1 MESSNKSSLM
11 GGMKRIVPQ
20 SFKDEIKKYITYQL
34 GLQKNQL
41 DQQQSQIEQLQHQL
55 EQQSQLNQLQN
66 QLDQLKN
73 QLEQQSQ
80 LLQQQSQL
88 DQQQSQWLQQ
98 QSQLEQQQSQLLQQQ
113 SQLEQQQSQWL
124 QQQNQLEQQHSQLE
138 QQQSQG
144 NDNEVLLQQTLSILY
159 RGENIPPPPPK
170 HLQNRVVGGY
180 VSGFIESGF
189 TSVYPDLSRALK
201 PVGKELKDFE
211 SILDFGC
218 GCGRAIRAL
227 ATLLPDSKL
236 YGTDIDDEAIAWL
249 KANYSR
255 FAEFSVAPH
264 LPPTI
269 YEDESFN
276 FIYGISVLTHLPED
290 MQFQWLSE
298 LARITKPNGYLVL
311 TTHGE
316 NHYKAFVPE
325 VLKIMDE
332 KGFFYCDPGFNYGKS
347 VSLPDFYQNAFH
359 THAYIEREWSQYFDV
374 IEIQPLGIGGHQDT
388 VLLQKRA

>member
-1 MESSNKSSLM
+1 VESSNKSLFVT
-11 GGMKRIVPQ
+11 GIKKLIPQ
-20 SFKDEIKKYITYQL
+20 SFKNEVKNYITYHLEHQKSQL
-34 GLQKNQL
+34 AQP
-41 DQQQSQIEQLQHQL
+41 QSLL
-55 EQQSQLNQLQN
+55 EQQN
-66 QLDQLKN
+66 QLDQLQHQLN
-73 QLEQQSQ
+73 QQQGQLEQQQSKLEQQQGQ
-80 LLQQQSQL
+80 LELQQG
-88 DQQQSQWLQQ
+88 
-98 QSQLEQQQSQLLQQQ
+98 QLEQQQSQLELQQGQ
-113 SQLEQQQSQWL
+113 V
-124 QQQNQLEQQHSQLE
+124 
-138 QQQSQG
+138 
-144 NDNEVLLQQTLSILY
+144 NDNEVLQQQLLSILHL
-159 RGENIPPPPPK
+159 GVHIPPPPPK
-170 HLQNRVVGGY
+170 HLQIRVVGGY
-180 VSGFIESGF
+180 VSAFIESGF

-227 ATLLPDSKL
+227 ATLLPNTKL
-236 YGTDIDDEAIAWL
+236 YGTDIDEEAIAWL
-249 KANYSR
+249 TSNYSQ

-276 FIYGISVLTHLPED
+276 FIYGISVLTHLPEE

-311 TTHGE
+311 STHGE
-316 NHYKAFVPE
+316 NHYKAFDPE
-325 VLKIMDE
+325 ILKIMNE

-359 THAYIEREWSQYFDV
+359 THAYIRREWSQYFDV
-374 IEIQPLGIGGHQDT
+374 IDIQPLGIGDHQDT

>member
-1 MESSNKSSLM
+1 MESSNKSFFIAGIKKL
-11 GGMKRIVPQ
+11 IPQ
-20 SFKDEIKKYITYQL
+20 SFKTEVRKYIIY
-34 GLQKNQL
+34 
-41 DQQQSQIEQLQHQL
+41 H
-55 EQQSQLNQLQN
+55 LN
-66 QLDQLKN
+66 
-73 QLEQQSQ
+73 
-80 LLQQQSQL
+80 QQQSQL
-88 DQQQSQWLQQ
+88 AQHQQSQLEQQ
-98 QSQLEQQQSQLLQQQ
+98 QSQLEQQQSQLAQHQQ
-113 SQLEQQQSQWL
+113 SQLEQQQSQF
-124 QQQNQLEQQHSQLE
+124 
-138 QQQSQG
+138 
-144 NDNEVLLQQTLSILY
+144 NDNEVLLQQTLSILSLC
-159 RGENIPPPPPK
+159 ENIPPPPPK

-180 VSGFIESGF
+180 VSAFIESGF
-189 TSVYPDLSRALK
+189 TSVYPDLNRALK

-227 ATLLPDSKL
+227 ATLLPDSKM

-249 KANYSR
+249 TTNYSR

-269 YEDESFN
+269 YADESFN

-316 NHYKAFVPE
+316 NHYKAFDPE
-325 VLKIMDE
+325 ILKIMDE

-359 THAYIEREWSQYFDV
+359 THAYIEREWSQYFEV
-374 IEIQPLGIGGHQDT
+374 IKIEPLGIGGHQDT

>member
-11 GGMKRIVPQ
+11 GGMKKLVPQ
-20 SFKDEIKKYITYQL
+20 SFKNEIKKYITYQL

-41 DQQQSQIEQLQHQL
+41 EQQQSQIEQLQRQL
-55 EQQSQLNQLQN
+55 EQQSLLNQLQN

-73 QLEQQSQ
+73 QLGQQSQ
-80 LLQQQSQL
+80 LEQQHSQL
-88 DQQQSQWLQQ
+88 EQQ

-113 SQLEQQQSQWL
+113 
-124 QQQNQLEQQHSQLE
+124 NQLEQQHSQLE
-138 QQQSQG
+138 QQKTQG

-189 TSVYPDLSRALK
+189 TSVYPDLTRALK

-298 LARITKPNGYLVL
+298 LARITKPNGYLIL

-359 THAYIEREWSQYFDV
+359 THAYIEREWSKYFDV